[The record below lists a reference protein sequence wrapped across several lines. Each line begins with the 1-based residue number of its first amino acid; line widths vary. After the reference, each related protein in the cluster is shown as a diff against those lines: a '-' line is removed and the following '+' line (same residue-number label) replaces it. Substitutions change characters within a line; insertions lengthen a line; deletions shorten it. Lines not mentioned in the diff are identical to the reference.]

1 MLALCTLTRR
11 STSIYSWPAMA
22 NTETSI
28 QEQDLRALEVRVEEL
43 IRACTHLKDENK
55 TLRAELEMLSL
66 ERDKLLENNATARMR
81 MESLIDRLKTL
92 EIES

>member
-1 MLALCTLTRR
+1 
-11 STSIYSWPAMA
+11 MA